1 MRREAIVDPTARR
14 VRFAHYFTIAY
25 CIAGIIVAMI
35 LRDAALFATTEFRNN
50 EVGVIAYYPANW
62 LLDTSSSLDP
72 SSLVLRATDTARSGF
87 KTVIEVQVLPFAPRM
102 SARNVIDSLTLA
114 RQGTLQ
120 DYRNLTAR
128 EITLRNQDVAI
139 VNEYQYV
146 YAPNDPFLQTLS
158 TTVVSR
164 DVLVIRRNQAI
175 LITFQTDART
185 LEEDL
190 AVFDRFLDTLEY

>member
-1 MRREAIVDPTARR
+1 MQREVIVDPTARR
-14 VRFAHYFTIAY
+14 VRFAHYFTLIYCMVAFVIAL
-25 CIAGIIVAMI
+25 I

-62 LLDTSSSLDP
+62 LLDTSSS
-72 SSLVLRATDTARSGF
+72 VLRATDTARSGF
-87 KTVIEVQVLPFAPRM
+87 KTVIEIQVLPFAPRM
-102 SARNVIDSLTLA
+102 SARNVVDSLTLA

-120 DYRNLTAR
+120 DYRNLASR
-128 EITLRNQDVAI
+128 EITLRNQDVAV

-158 TTVVSR
+158 TTVVGR

-190 AVFDRFLDTLEY
+190 AVFDRFLDSLEY

>member
-1 MRREAIVDPTARR
+1 MRREVIIDPAARR
-14 VRFAHYFTIAY
+14 VRFAHYFTVAY
-25 CIAGIIVAMI
+25 CILAIIIALI

-50 EVGVIAYYPANW
+50 EVGVIAYYPADW
-62 LLDTSSSLDP
+62 LLDTSSS
-72 SSLVLRATDTARSGF
+72 VLRATDTARSGF
-87 KTVIEVQVLPFAPRM
+87 KTIIEVQVLPFAPRM

-114 RQGTLQ
+114 RQGSLQ
-120 DYRNLTAR
+120 DYRNLASR
-128 EITLRNQDVAI
+128 ETTLRNQDVAV

-158 TTVVSR
+158 TTVVGR

-175 LITFQTDART
+175 LITFQTDAQT

-190 AVFDRFLDTLEY
+190 AIFDRFLDSLEY

>member
-1 MRREAIVDPTARR
+1 MRREVITDPAARR
-14 VRFAHYFTIAY
+14 VRFAHYFTLAY
-25 CIAGIIVAMI
+25 CLLAITIALI
-35 LRDAALFATTEFRNN
+35 LRDTALFATTEFRNN

-62 LLDTSSSLDP
+62 LLDTSTS
-72 SSLVLRATDTARSGF
+72 VLRATDTARSGF

-114 RQGTLQ
+114 RQGSQQ
-120 DYRNLTAR
+120 DYHNLASR
-128 EITLRNQDVAI
+128 EIMLRNQDVAI
-139 VNEYQYV
+139 INEYQYV

-158 TTVVSR
+158 TTVVGR

-190 AVFDRFLDTLEY
+190 AIFDRFLDSLEY

>member
-1 MRREAIVDPTARR
+1 MMRREVTFDLIPRR

-25 CIAGIIVAMI
+25 CAVALI
-35 LRDAALFATTEFRNN
+35 FALTLRDAALFATTEFRNN
-50 EVGVIAYYPANW
+50 EVGVIAYYPKNW
-62 LLDTSSSLDP
+62 LLDTSSSI
-72 SSLVLRATDTARSGF
+72 LRATDTTRPGF
-87 KTVIEVQVLPFAPRM
+87 RTMIEVQVLPFAPRM
-102 SARNVIDSLTLA
+102 SARNVVDSLTLI

-120 DYRNLTAR
+120 DYRNLTTR
-128 EITLRNQDVAI
+128 EITLPNQDSAL

-158 TTVVSR
+158 RTVVGR

-175 LITFQTDART
+175 LVTFQTDAYT

-190 AVFDRFLDTLEY
+190 AIFDRFLDSLEY

>member
-1 MRREAIVDPTARR
+1 MRREVITDPAARR
-14 VRFAHYFTIAY
+14 VRFAHYFTLAY
-25 CIAGIIVAMI
+25 CLLAITIALI
-35 LRDAALFATTEFRNN
+35 LRDTALFATTEFRNN

-62 LLDTSSSLDP
+62 LLDTSTS
-72 SSLVLRATDTARSGF
+72 VLRATDTARSGF

-114 RQGTLQ
+114 RQGSLQ
-120 DYRNLTAR
+120 DYRNLASR
-128 EITLRNQDVAI
+128 EIMLRNQDVAI
-139 VNEYQYV
+139 INEYQYV

-158 TTVVSR
+158 TTVVGR

-190 AVFDRFLDTLEY
+190 AIFDRFLDSLEY

>member
-1 MRREAIVDPTARR
+1 MRREVIIDPTARR
-14 VRFAHYFTIAY
+14 VRFAHYFTLTY
-25 CIAGIIVAMI
+25 CIVAVIIAMI

-62 LLDTSSSLDP
+62 LLDTSTS
-72 SSLVLRATDTARSGF
+72 VLRATDTARSGF
-87 KTVIEVQVLPFAPRM
+87 KTIIEVQVLPFAPRM
-102 SARNVIDSLTLA
+102 SARNVVDSLTLV
-114 RQGTLQ
+114 RQGSLQ
-120 DYRNLTAR
+120 DYRNLASR
-128 EITLRNQDVAI
+128 EITLRNQEVAV

-158 TTVVSR
+158 TTVVGR

-190 AVFDRFLDTLEY
+190 GIFDRFLDSLEY

>member
-1 MRREAIVDPTARR
+1 MRREVTVDPAARR
-14 VRFAHYFTIAY
+14 VRFAHYFTIMY
-25 CIAGIIVAMI
+25 CIVAIII
-35 LRDAALFATTEFRNN
+35 GLSLRDSALYSTTEFRNN

-62 LLDTSSSLDP
+62 LLDTSSSI
-72 SSLVLRATDTARSGF
+72 LRATDTARSGF
-87 KTVIEVQVLPFAPRM
+87 KTVIEIQVLPFAPRM
-102 SARNVIDSLTLA
+102 SARNVIDSLTLV

-120 DYRNLTAR
+120 DYRNLTTR
-128 EITLRNQDVAI
+128 EITLRNQDAAV

-158 TTVVSR
+158 TTVVGR

-190 AVFDRFLDTLEY
+190 AVFDRFLDSLEY